1 MCRWC
6 TILLVAEVQSI
17 DKRLSWCYV
26 SLSTETA
33 RNLLPHCSEWSS
45 SSSHPIDSWTWKV
58 DGDLRVANRWTY
70 QSHRGRQ
77 REIAADPAKLF
88 QVFFNTISMMKT
100 RIKGFM
106 READVKKTVI
116 DVKLYST
123 CDSEKRVNLW
133 VLWASR
139 ISAAVFH
146 SEEMIRAEWELLL
159 FIHTYIYI
167 HTPYILIIHIF
178 WLLSEQWAVSS
189 AHRDTILIHT
199 KYIMCGAKKIAKFL
213 SWLLLWMDQWVL
225 KSEWS
230 RYPGIEGEN
239 MRKIFIY
246 LHECLALVLVGKWCP
261 KFFTIP
267 ELFPLI
273 PSFSRSLFL
282 HSLRSW
288 PHEVFQDSLGCH
300 QIGNCWVFVAF
311 FLQIRSSL
319 SLKKYF
325 PHCQEQ

>member
-106 READVKKTVI
+106 READVKKTLFNIWLWEKGEPLGSMSISYLCRCLPFGGNDPCGVGATALHTY
-116 DVKLYST
+116 LY
-123 CDSEKRVNLW
+123 
-133 VLWASR
+133 
-139 ISAAVFH
+139 
-146 SEEMIRAEWELLL
+146 
-159 FIHTYIYI
+159 IHTYSI
-167 HTPYILIIHIF
+167 YILIIHIF
-178 WLLSEQWAVSS
+178 RQLTEIQYGYTLNISCEGRKKSQNSYLDFYYEWISE
-189 AHRDTILIHT
+189 
-199 KYIMCGAKKIAKFL
+199 F
-213 SWLLLWMDQWVL
+213 
-225 KSEWS
+225 
-230 RYPGIEGEN
+230 
-239 MRKIFIY
+239 
-246 LHECLALVLVGKWCP
+246 
-261 KFFTIP
+261 
-267 ELFPLI
+267 
-273 PSFSRSLFL
+273 
-282 HSLRSW
+282 
-288 PHEVFQDSLGCH
+288 
-300 QIGNCWVFVAF
+300 
-311 FLQIRSSL
+311 
-319 SLKKYF
+319 
-325 PHCQEQ
+325 

>member
-1 MCRWC
+1 MTRVPFHPVTLTYYLQHILTLLHIMCYFSYTSYYSGLHILQFHRKTTTSTGSRISSMSMLLVLILKNYDHQMCRWC

-33 RNLLPHCSEWSS
+33 RNLLPHCSEGSS

-106 READVKKTVI
+106 READVTKTLI
-116 DVKLYST
+116 DVKLYWKY
-123 CDSEKRVNLW
+123 DFEKRVNLW

-159 FIHTYIYI
+159 FIHTYYICI
-167 HTPYILIIHIF
+167 HTPY
-178 WLLSEQWAVSS
+178 
-189 AHRDTILIHT
+189 T
-199 KYIMCGAKKIAKFL
+199 
-213 SWLLLWMDQWVL
+213 
-225 KSEWS
+225 
-230 RYPGIEGEN
+230 
-239 MRKIFIY
+239 Y
-246 LHECLALVLVGKWCP
+246 L
-261 KFFTIP
+261 
-267 ELFPLI
+267 
-273 PSFSRSLFL
+273 
-282 HSLRSW
+282 
-288 PHEVFQDSLGCH
+288 
-300 QIGNCWVFVAF
+300 
-311 FLQIRSSL
+311 
-319 SLKKYF
+319 
-325 PHCQEQ
+325 

>member
-1 MCRWC
+1 MMITPFYGYDDHPVLFGASYKKTTTSTGSTISFHDHEKLWITVCDHQMCRWC

-116 DVKLYST
+116 DVKLYSKY
-123 CDSEKRVNLW
+123 DFEKRVNLW

-167 HTPYILIIHIF
+167 HTYIPTPY
-178 WLLSEQWAVSS
+178 
-189 AHRDTILIHT
+189 T
-199 KYIMCGAKKIAKFL
+199 
-213 SWLLLWMDQWVL
+213 
-225 KSEWS
+225 
-230 RYPGIEGEN
+230 
-239 MRKIFIY
+239 Y
-246 LHECLALVLVGKWCP
+246 L
-261 KFFTIP
+261 
-267 ELFPLI
+267 
-273 PSFSRSLFL
+273 
-282 HSLRSW
+282 
-288 PHEVFQDSLGCH
+288 
-300 QIGNCWVFVAF
+300 
-311 FLQIRSSL
+311 
-319 SLKKYF
+319 
-325 PHCQEQ
+325 

>member
-6 TILLVAEVQSI
+6 TILLAAEVQSI

-33 RNLLPHCSEWSS
+33 RNLLPHCSEGSS

-106 READVKKTVI
+106 READVTKTLI
-116 DVKLYST
+116 DVKLYWKY
-123 CDSEKRVNLW
+123 DFEKRVNLW

-159 FIHTYIYI
+159 FIHTYYICI
-167 HTPYILIIHIF
+167 HTPY
-178 WLLSEQWAVSS
+178 
-189 AHRDTILIHT
+189 T
-199 KYIMCGAKKIAKFL
+199 
-213 SWLLLWMDQWVL
+213 
-225 KSEWS
+225 
-230 RYPGIEGEN
+230 
-239 MRKIFIY
+239 Y
-246 LHECLALVLVGKWCP
+246 L
-261 KFFTIP
+261 
-267 ELFPLI
+267 
-273 PSFSRSLFL
+273 
-282 HSLRSW
+282 
-288 PHEVFQDSLGCH
+288 
-300 QIGNCWVFVAF
+300 
-311 FLQIRSSL
+311 
-319 SLKKYF
+319 
-325 PHCQEQ
+325 

>member
-33 RNLLPHCSEWSS
+33 RNLLPHCSEGSS

-106 READVKKTVI
+106 READVKKTLI
-116 DVKLYST
+116 DVKLYSKY
-123 CDSEKRVNLW
+123 DFEKRVNLW

-167 HTPYILIIHIF
+167 HTPY
-178 WLLSEQWAVSS
+178 
-189 AHRDTILIHT
+189 T
-199 KYIMCGAKKIAKFL
+199 
-213 SWLLLWMDQWVL
+213 
-225 KSEWS
+225 
-230 RYPGIEGEN
+230 
-239 MRKIFIY
+239 Y
-246 LHECLALVLVGKWCP
+246 L
-261 KFFTIP
+261 
-267 ELFPLI
+267 
-273 PSFSRSLFL
+273 
-282 HSLRSW
+282 
-288 PHEVFQDSLGCH
+288 
-300 QIGNCWVFVAF
+300 
-311 FLQIRSSL
+311 
-319 SLKKYF
+319 
-325 PHCQEQ
+325 